1 MALLTIAVVLP
12 KNDVVILPSRVVKP
26 VMEQVRRN
34 VMCVKVAQHVSVMV
48 TLLMEYVEVKVV
60 KLSMTSTIVE
70 IVSRVVL
77 QDYVAWAQSITLS
90 MPQVVIPGRGHVREH
105 LVVVM

>member
-1 MALLTIAVVLP
+1 MTHELMHGLGFVMEPMALLTTLVEQL
-12 KNDVVILPSRVVKP
+12 KSDVVILPSRVVKP

-34 VMCVKVAQHVSVMV
+34 VMWEKVAQHVSVMV

-70 IVSRVVL
+70 IV
-77 QDYVAWAQSITLS
+77 
-90 MPQVVIPGRGHVREH
+90 
-105 LVVVM
+105 